1 MKLLSFIQDAASE
14 LKTVQWPNK
23 DETIKLTTYVI
34 GVSVLVGLI
43 ITGIDYLLNSGLSY
57 IIETYGK

>member
-34 GVSVLVGLI
+34 VVSVLVGLI